1 MDEPGAGF
9 PRFHQTKEAMMAMK
23 ALLGIPVLLALSVSA
38 MAQTPPLPPGGVL
51 NNPDAPPPPQPTNP
65 SGALPLPSTI
75 LTPGSGH

>member
-1 MDEPGAGF
+1 
-9 PRFHQTKEAMMAMK
+9 MK

-38 MAQTPPLPPGGVL
+38 MAQTPPPPPGGVL

-65 SGALPLPSTI
+65 SGAPPLPTIMPSTI